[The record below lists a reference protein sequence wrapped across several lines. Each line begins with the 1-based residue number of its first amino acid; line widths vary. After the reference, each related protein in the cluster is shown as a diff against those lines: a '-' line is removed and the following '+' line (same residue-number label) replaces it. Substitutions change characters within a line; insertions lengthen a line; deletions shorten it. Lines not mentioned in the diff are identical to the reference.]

1 MIFFG
6 HFWAVHGVQ
15 SKASG
20 PPAVDLQ
27 LVPEAGVFADGLEV
41 SGSFS
46 GLKLLSKSCA
56 LLRRSFRS
64 GA

>member
-6 HFWAVHGVQ
+6 RLWAIHGMQ

-27 LVPEAGVFADGLEV
+27 LVPEADVFADGLEV

-46 GLKLLSKSCA
+46 GSS
-56 LLRRSFRS
+56 S
-64 GA
+64 